1 MGNSALR
8 TLATLEETPLS
19 EYAGATVA
27 IDAHHWI
34 YRYLTGLTRYMDDNI
49 YTTEDGTELPNVAGV
64 FRGLPPIL
72 REDITP
78 VFVFDGKPHERK
90 ADEIQSRRDAKQEA
104 KQKMADAA
112 EAGDTA
118 AMKRYKA
125 QTQSLTPAIHETTRE
140 ALELLGIPYIEA
152 GGAGEAYTAKMVEY
166 GLADAAMT
174 DDYDALLFGS
184 PTTIRQYTGKG
195 PAEKMLLNKTL
206 HNHGITHEQLVD
218 IGLMCGTDYNDGIS
232 GIGPKR
238 GVKYITSGK
247 TVEEILE
254 DKGATIDGL
263 SQLRELFLS
272 PTIGSVP
279 DTPLTR
285 TEPDFAQFRAFA
297 NEWEFPTQ
305 FIEKNISR
313 FPRYAE

>member
-34 YRYLTGLTRYMDDNI
+34 YRYLTGLTRYMDDDI
-49 YTTEDGTELPNVAGV
+49 YTTDDGTELPNIAGV

-112 EAGDTA
+112 DAGDTA

-140 ALELLGIPYIEA
+140 ALKLLGIPYIEA

-174 DDYDALLFGS
+174 DDYDALMFGS
-184 PTTIRQYTGKG
+184 PTTIRKYTGKG

-206 HNHGITHEQLVD
+206 HNHGITHKQLVD

-238 GVKYITSGK
+238 GVKYIKSGK
-247 TVEEILE
+247 TVEDILE
-254 DKGATIDGL
+254 DKDATIDGL

-297 NEWEFPTQ
+297 NEWEFPAQ

>member
-19 EYAGATVA
+19 AYEGSTVA

-34 YRYLTGLTRYMDDNI
+34 YRYLTGLTRYMDDEI
-49 YTTEDGTELPNVAGV
+49 YTTEDGTELPNLAGV

-78 VFVFDGKPHERK
+78 IFVFDGQPHDLK

-104 KQKMADAA
+104 KEKMRDAA
-112 EAGDTA
+112 EAGDTE
-118 AMKRYKA
+118 AMRRYKA
-125 QTQSLTPAIHETTRE
+125 QTQSLTPTIHETTRE
-140 ALELLGIPYIEA
+140 ALDLLGIPYVEA

-174 DDYDALLFGS
+174 DDYDALLFRS
-184 PTTIRQYTGKG
+184 PTTIRQYTGNG
-195 PAEKMLLNKTL
+195 PAEKMLLNATL
-206 HNHGITHEQLVD
+206 HQHGITHEQLVD
-218 IGLMCGTDYNDGIS
+218 IGLMCGTDYHPGIS

-238 GVKYITSGK
+238 GVKYIKSGK
-247 TVEEILE
+247 TVEGILE
-254 DKGATIDGL
+254 EKGATIDGL
-263 SQLRELFLS
+263 DELREIFLS

-285 TEPDFAQFRAFA
+285 HEPDFDQFREFA
-297 NEWEFPTQ
+297 HNWEFPTQ
-305 FIEKNISR
+305 FINKNIAR